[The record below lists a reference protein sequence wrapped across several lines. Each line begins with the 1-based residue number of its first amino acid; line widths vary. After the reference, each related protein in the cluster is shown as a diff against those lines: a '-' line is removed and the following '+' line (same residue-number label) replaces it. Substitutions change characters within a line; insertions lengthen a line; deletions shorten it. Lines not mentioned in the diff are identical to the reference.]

1 MWAELTYDSNTD
13 TWAMP
18 IKRVI
23 STARAVTDARGI
35 QHAASIFRLWP
46 RANLAAVGFTP
57 FREASYDGRRYTSAG
72 LSDDL
77 VDGEV
82 VRSHAT
88 QLRDV
93 DRLKVLK
100 RDELRRHRDQVIHG
114 GIEWSPDAGVT
125 VHVLQTDEQSLNR
138 IANTQ
143 LFVDK
148 AGRVSQGWR
157 MRNDQ
162 VKTLSAAEFHALAVA
177 VGNHVDACYQA
188 QATHE
193 ATIDVLTDG
202 QVVIDYDITAGWPA
216 VAAPET

>member
-1 MWAELTYDSNTD
+1 MWAELTYDSSAD

-23 STARAVTDARGI
+23 SSSRAVTDAQGI
-35 QHAASIFRLWP
+35 QHGASIFRLWP
-46 RANLAAVGFTP
+46 RADLAAVGFKP
-57 FREASYDGRRYTSAG
+57 FREATYDGRHYTSVG

-82 VRSHAT
+82 VRFHAT

-93 DRLKVLK
+93 DRLKALK
-100 RDELRRHRDQVIHG
+100 RNELRRHRDQVIHG
-114 GIEWSPDAGVT
+114 GIEWSPDRGVT

-148 AGRVSQGWR
+148 GRVSQGWR
-157 MRNDQ
+157 MR
-162 VKTLSAAEFHALAVA
+162 KKL
-177 VGNHVDACYQA
+177 
-188 QATHE
+188 
-193 ATIDVLTDG
+193 
-202 QVVIDYDITAGWPA
+202 WKP
-216 VAAPET
+216 